1 MPVMRPTACDVQ
13 IEKRMK
19 TFFTAGAIIFALV
32 SAGLWFWSAKLR
44 PVYPIG
50 YLSGPPQEIV
60 DAVNMQSKLNA
71 WAAVA
76 TGLSVLCQG
85 ALVFY

>member
-1 MPVMRPTACDVQ
+1 
-13 IEKRMK
+13 MK
-19 TFFTAGAIIFALV
+19 FLLTTGAIVFALI
-32 SAGLWFWSAKLR
+32 SAVLWFWSAKLR
-44 PVYPIG
+44 PVYPMA
-50 YLSGPPQEIV
+50 YLSGPPKEIV

-76 TGLSVLCQG
+76 TGASVLCQG

>member
-1 MPVMRPTACDVQ
+1 
-13 IEKRMK
+13 MK
-19 TFFTAGAIIFALV
+19 TLLTAGAIAFALV
-32 SAGLWFWSAKLR
+32 SAVLWFWSAKLR
-44 PVYPIG
+44 PVYPMG

-60 DAVNMQSKLNA
+60 DAVNAQSKLNA

-85 ALVFY
+85 ALAFY

>member
-1 MPVMRPTACDVQ
+1 
-13 IEKRMK
+13 MK
-19 TFFTAGAIIFALV
+19 TLFTAGAIVFALI
-32 SAGLWFWSAKLR
+32 SAVLWFWSARLR
-44 PVYPIG
+44 PVYPMG

-60 DAVNMQSKLNA
+60 DAVNTQSKLNA

>member
-1 MPVMRPTACDVQ
+1 
-13 IEKRMK
+13 MK
-19 TFFTAGAIIFALV
+19 LFFTVTAFAFALA
-32 SAGLWFWSAKLR
+32 SAVLWFWSAKLR
-44 PVYPIG
+44 PVYPMG

-60 DAVNMQSKLNA
+60 DTVNKQSKLNA